1 MDVSGVEV
9 AVAAVVGLCFL
20 LRLGGALLDWWE
32 YRQAVHVR
40 DAVDSASIVE
50 ELR

>member
-1 MDVSGVEV
+1 MDVSGVEA

-32 YRQAVHVR
+32 YRQAFHVS
-40 DAVDSASIVE
+40 DGIDSASIVE
-50 ELR
+50 EPR